1 MALVRIE
8 PGEQLNVCTVGRELA
23 SAREQVDLVMDK
35 THGPMGPPNTVVEE
49 PRPRPQSQQ
58 PKDDFYGL
66 WTHVE
71 KRRHCSNVA
80 SRVDN
85 KVRDVPISSRGSRF
99 VALAISEGEGHR
111 STKRKWQG
119 LGISQCNDGRSE
131 DNGMIAELVTET
143 LSDVGDHGQNIIRKA
158 SLEVNDKVSDVAG
171 WDMVVVTCTSLM
183 SRKHTLIHVI
193 EGRRGS

>member
-119 LGISQCNDGRSE
+119 L
-131 DNGMIAELVTET
+131 ELVTET